1 MKKIFVLL
9 FASLFLY
16 NCTTSKL
23 FTKGEINLPNS
34 VEKIPLNYTNKL
46 PVVVVSI
53 NGKDYNFLIDTG
65 APTVIS
71 NKIYN
76 ELNLKPATKN
86 KISDSQ
92 NEKETQIFTILP
104 EMKVGNITFTNIG
117 SVVIDFQAPEFKCLE
132 LEGILGANQMAKA
145 LWKFNYDEETAEIT
159 TDISNFDMN
168 GFDHV
173 FQFTYQQQKTPKV
186 EGILF
191 DDKFNFTFD
200 TGYNGRFK
208 LNKIPSEIKEN
219 GHMNKIETSGAS
231 SFGIYGKAESS
242 TEYIFKTDEFKIA
255 DNVFKNE
262 IISTGL
268 SSLIGNEFLQDFIF
282 VIDWNQSKIYL
293 KKIKNIE
300 PELETYGFGYRFM
313 EKKAVVTLVYNT
325 DGFPLQ
331 LGDIIL
337 SLNDKNLEN
346 LSDDEACE
354 IKANSPKNEKENLK
368 LKIKRNDEV
377 LNLEI
382 NKTSYFSDDR
392 TTVAL

>member
-1 MKKIFVLL
+1 MKKLVVLL
-9 FASLFLY
+9 FASLLLQ

-23 FTKGEINLPNS
+23 FTKGEINLPDS
-34 VEKIPLNYTNKL
+34 VEKLPLNYTNGL
-46 PVVVVSI
+46 PMVVVNI
-53 NGKDYNFLIDTG
+53 NGKDYNFLLDTG

-76 ELNLKPATKN
+76 ELKLKPAVKN
-86 KISDSQ
+86 NISDSQ
-92 NEKETQIFTILP
+92 NKKEKQIFTVLP
-104 EMKVGNITFTNIG
+104 EMKVGNMTFTDIG
-117 SVVIDFQAPEFKCLE
+117 SVVMDFQAPEFKCLE

-145 LWKFNYDEETAEIT
+145 LWKINYDEQTAEIT
-159 TDISNFDMN
+159 NDISNFDMN

-173 FQFTYQQQKTPKV
+173 FDFTYQQQKTPKV

-200 TGYNGRFK
+200 TGFNGRFK
-208 LNKIPSEIKEN
+208 LNKIPSEIKDQTT
-219 GHMNKIETSGAS
+219 NKVETSGAS

-255 DNVFKNE
+255 GNLFTDE
-262 IISTGL
+262 ILSTGL
-268 SSLIGNEFLQDFIF
+268 SSLIGNQFLEDFIF
-282 VIDWNQSKIYL
+282 VIDWNQSKIHL

-300 PELETYGFGYRFM
+300 PKLETYGFGYRFM

-325 DGFPLQ
+325 DDFPLQ

-337 SLNDKNLEN
+337 SLNDKNFEN

-354 IKANSPKNEKENLK
+354 VKFNSAKNEKENLK
-368 LKIKRNDEV
+368 LKIKRNEEV

-382 NKTSYFSDDR
+382 NKTSYFSDDKSAG
-392 TTVAL
+392 TL